1 MAGEERKIVLQGTQ
15 TELMQIIPKVAAL
28 YPLVEKWM
36 NKGLYTMPHT
46 TFHDSVVGIP
56 KIKLVFYQLRHE
68 TTNNRPRASGEICY
82 RVPGESGTTFTQ
94 VKAKA
99 RAERIKE
106 LFTRPTPFVWQKGK
120 QIVSYVDKPEGYMFK
135 LYVKNE
141 NEARR
146 IITQVM
152 AIENKLPNWDNL
164 QVGTSMAT
172 YPEDTGTKLIY
183 GKQCRL
189 PRRRPLEDITFR
201 YAELHLQGLTRAV
214 TLVDTLGNRS
224 KPLVSVL

>member
-1 MAGEERKIVLQGTQ
+1 MSDRIIVSGRTKLLKSILSQMMATYQLLEEYKH
-15 TELMQIIPKVAAL
+15 
-28 YPLVEKWM
+28 
-36 NKGLYTMPHT
+36 KGLYSMPEIK
-46 TFHDSVVGIP
+46 FHDPVVGKP

-82 RVPGESGTTFTQ
+82 RIPGESGRTFTQ
-94 VKAKA
+94 ANARA

-106 LFTRPTPFVWQKGK
+106 LFTQPSLFIWQKGK

-152 AIENKLPNWDNL
+152 AIENKIPNWENL

-172 YPEDTGTKLIY
+172 YPEDTGSTVIM
-183 GKQCRL
+183 GKTYKK
-189 PRRRPLEDITFR
+189 PRRRPREDVTFR
-201 YAELHLQGLTRAV
+201 YAEMHIQGLTKAV
-214 TLVDTLGNRS
+214 TLVDTVGRRG